1 MSNKYKMR
9 RFKCLGCGEEVERRR
24 SASKT
29 QYCSLDCYRSSGR
42 PNRKTGK
49 AVNCAFCGKATYKPL
64 YQLNHKNNFCSSHC
78 ANAYQGRNKV
88 DFICKVCGNKFRWSA
103 SRLTTNNPIYC
114 SMDCRNAD
122 TEHMVNCGLTSTIR
136 QQKKRGLNKLELAG
150 RLILRDMG
158 LDFNEQILMFD
169 KFLADVLIKG
179 RKLIIQWDG
188 EYWHQKPKRKALDNS
203 QDAYLGKC
211 GYTVLRI
218 TDEQIKNELGV
229 VYANIRRAIQSVT

>member
-1 MSNKYKMR
+1 
-9 RFKCLGCGEEVERRR
+9 
-24 SASKT
+24 
-29 QYCSLDCYRSSGR
+29 
-42 PNRKTGK
+42 
-49 AVNCAFCGKATYKPL
+49 
-64 YQLNHKNNFCSSHC
+64 
-78 ANAYQGRNKV
+78 
-88 DFICKVCGNKFRWSA
+88 
-103 SRLTTNNPIYC
+103 
-114 SMDCRNAD
+114 
-122 TEHMVNCGLTSTIR
+122 MVNCGLTSTIR

-188 EYWHQKPKRKALDNS
+188 EYWHQKPKRKALDDS